1 MDPVSEPSAGVA
13 FGRFQVLPDRRELLA
28 DGRPVRLGG
37 RAFDVL
43 IALIEARGATVSKD
57 ALMARVWPGRIV
69 EENNLQAQ
77 VSALR
82 AAFGADREL
91 IRTVSGRGYQFAG
104 EIRALP
110 AAPVER
116 AAPAAT
122 VTWPEATLRLT
133 NVPEPVSDL
142 IGRDDELREVLT
154 LVAAH
159 RLVTLTGPGGIGKT
173 SLALAAARRLLPRFA
188 DGVWLAELAPLADA
202 GLIPATVAAA
212 ASLELAPGPVSAAH
226 VASALRGKELLVILD
241 NCEHVIDAAALMAEA
256 LLHANAAA
264 HVIATSREPLK
275 AEGEC
280 ICTVPPLTVPAEDTE
295 DHLALLGYDVIRLFL
310 ERARAAAPH
319 FAPDRGV
326 TRTIAAIC
334 RRLDGIPLAI
344 ELAAARAA
352 AIGTREVAA
361 RLDDRF
367 ALLTSGRRTALP
379 RHQTLR
385 ATLDWSY
392 NLLPEPE
399 QSLLRQLAVFVGGV
413 PVEGAVAVMRG
424 AGYSE
429 ASATESLANLVEKS
443 LAVRDQSAPAGR
455 LQLLETIRA
464 YALEKLVER
473 GEAEHASRRHAEFF
487 SGLFGSAGAV
497 SQLRPSTENMAR
509 FEREIDNIRA
519 ALHWSFSPA
528 GHAET
533 GVILTAHCALLWL
546 HSTLLSECADRA
558 ERALQPMTAGMQLGD
573 ALRMQ
578 LHLALGVSLGLT
590 MGDVDRTKAA
600 LVQAIELGER
610 LDDRQVQLR
619 GLWALWALH
628 INIGQARAAQ
638 TVVEQFSSVAGRADD
653 RAALLVADRLRGYTL
668 HHLGENHAAQA
679 CCERVLRFYRA
690 ATDRNYVLVRTLD
703 QHTMAHAMLARVL
716 WYEGCLD
723 QAAEH
728 VRASLEEAQSNAYR
742 LSICEVLRVA
752 GCPVALMAGD
762 LSAAEQAIAML
773 RHIADSTNAA
783 FYKIPARL
791 LQGKFLIARGEFAQ
805 GVALLRS
812 ELDSVETPIWALMH
826 PEFLG
831 ALAEGLAGFERLGE
845 ALATLIRH

>member
-1 MDPVSEPSAGVA
+1 LRSMDPVSEPSAGVA

-77 VSALR
+77 ISALR

-142 IGRDDELREVLT
+142 IGRDDELREVPT

-295 DHLALLGYDVIRLFL
+295 DHLALLGYDVIR
-310 ERARAAAPH
+310 
-319 FAPDRGV
+319 
-326 TRTIAAIC
+326 
-334 RRLDGIPLAI
+334 PL
-344 ELAAARAA
+344 
-352 AIGTREVAA
+352 
-361 RLDDRF
+361 
-367 ALLTSGRRTALP
+367 
-379 RHQTLR
+379 
-385 ATLDWSY
+385 
-392 NLLPEPE
+392 
-399 QSLLRQLAVFVGGV
+399 
-413 PVEGAVAVMRG
+413 RG
-424 AGYSE
+424 AG
-429 ASATESLANLVEKS
+429 AGGGTALCTRPGRHANDCGDLPSA
-443 LAVRDQSAPAGR
+443 RRHPAG
-455 LQLLETIRA
+455 
-464 YALEKLVER
+464 
-473 GEAEHASRRHAEFF
+473 
-487 SGLFGSAGAV
+487 
-497 SQLRPSTENMAR
+497 
-509 FEREIDNIRA
+509 
-519 ALHWSFSPA
+519 
-528 GHAET
+528 
-533 GVILTAHCALLWL
+533 
-546 HSTLLSECADRA
+546 
-558 ERALQPMTAGMQLGD
+558 
-573 ALRMQ
+573 
-578 LHLALGVSLGLT
+578 
-590 MGDVDRTKAA
+590 DRTGGGACR
-600 LVQAIELGER
+600 G
-610 LDDRQVQLR
+610 DRNPGGR
-619 GLWALWALH
+619 R
-628 INIGQARAAQ
+628 QAR
-638 TVVEQFSSVAGRADD
+638 
-653 RAALLVADRLRGYTL
+653 
-668 HHLGENHAAQA
+668 
-679 CCERVLRFYRA
+679 
-690 ATDRNYVLVRTLD
+690 
-703 QHTMAHAMLARVL
+703 
-716 WYEGCLD
+716 
-723 QAAEH
+723 
-728 VRASLEEAQSNAYR
+728 
-742 LSICEVLRVA
+742 
-752 GCPVALMAGD
+752 
-762 LSAAEQAIAML
+762 
-773 RHIADSTNAA
+773 
-783 FYKIPARL
+783 
-791 LQGKFLIARGEFAQ
+791 
-805 GVALLRS
+805 
-812 ELDSVETPIWALMH
+812 
-826 PEFLG
+826 
-831 ALAEGLAGFERLGE
+831 
-845 ALATLIRH
+845 